1 MKLIL
6 TNLLVFSI
14 GYVFASALDKQFII
28 EYALAN
34 HIDPKDITTTTKEDC
49 KYYFDEEYGLCIK

>member
-6 TNLLVFSI
+6 TSLLLFSI

-28 EYALAN
+28 EYAHAN
-34 HIDPKDITTTTKEDC
+34 NINPEDITTTDEVDC
-49 KYYFDEEYGLCIK
+49 KYYFDKEYGLCIK

>member
-6 TNLLVFSI
+6 TSLLIFSI

-28 EYALAN
+28 EYAHAN
-34 HIDPKDITTTTKEDC
+34 NINPEDITTTAKEEC